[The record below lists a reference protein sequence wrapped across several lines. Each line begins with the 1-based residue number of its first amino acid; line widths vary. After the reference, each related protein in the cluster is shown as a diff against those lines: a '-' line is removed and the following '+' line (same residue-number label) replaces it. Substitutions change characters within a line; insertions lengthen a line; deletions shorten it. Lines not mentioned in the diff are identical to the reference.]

1 MAGTMEKLLK
11 EGFPVFNPGPESI
24 EKTRLQMEISG
35 SRNEPSIKNM
45 ISLLNILL
53 SGVRKENDRALI
65 RTVLRNQGR
74 IAAYQDLLDMI
85 TKDYPV

>member
-1 MAGTMEKLLK
+1 MAWYVDKQLR
-11 EGFPVFNPGPESI
+11 EGRHMFNPGPEAV
-24 EKTRLQMEISG
+24 EKVKLQMEISG
-35 SRNEPSIKNM
+35 FRNEPSIKNI

-53 SGVRKENDRALI
+53 GDVRKENDRALI